1 MAAAAL
7 GNTFSDV
14 MGIGSAYYVE
24 RFASYVG
31 YQPPKLTPMQ
41 LDMPLSRS
49 FANLG
54 RVIGVTLGCL
64 LGMFPLIFLPSDEEK
79 EKTKKNEKRVT
90 EKVASKSV

>member
-24 RFASYVG
+24 RFANYVG
-31 YQPPKLTPMQ
+31 YQPPKLTPIQ
-41 LDMPLSRS
+41 LDMPISRHC
-49 FANLG
+49 ANLG

-64 LGMFPLIFLPSDEEK
+64 LGMIPLLFLPSDEEK
-79 EKTKKNEKRVT
+79 ERTKKLTDKAKEAAAIAVT
-90 EKVASKSV
+90 

>member
-24 RFASYVG
+24 RLANYIG
-31 YQPPKLTPMQ
+31 YQPPKLTPIQ
-41 LDMPLSRS
+41 LDMPISRQ

-64 LGMFPLIFLPSDEEK
+64 LGMFPLLFIPYEEK
-79 EKTKKNEKRVT
+79 NKIKD
-90 EKVASKSV
+90 SVD

>member
-31 YQPPKLTPMQ
+31 YQPPKLTPIQ

-64 LGMFPLIFLPSDEEK
+64 LGMIPLLFLPSDEEK
-79 EKTKKNEKRVT
+79 EKTKNPEKRV
-90 EKVASKSV
+90 EKAVNSSS

>member
-24 RFASYVG
+24 RLANYIG
-31 YQPPKLTPMQ
+31 YQPPKLTPIQ
-41 LDMPLSRS
+41 LDMPVSRQ
-49 FANLG
+49 FGNLG

-64 LGMFPLIFLPSDEEK
+64 LGMLPLMFINTEHKEEK
-79 EKTKKNEKRVT
+79 HKEEKHIEETP
-90 EKVASKSV
+90 